1 VCEYREPAIDGSG
14 FADFSRT
21 AQFNEIQHA
30 CGYPCAIGLMLNKL
44 LDRSIAAVESRLVLL
59 PPRDTLIPS
68 SFRNVEGNP
77 IRHAGLVAD
86 LQRLRGRTY
95 LRDGALAAHEL
106 TEDGLHRTPED
117 EKSWHLVMLDKLG
130 RVSACVWYKAHQAT
144 VTIDQLRVRHCP
156 LATLPEWADS
166 LRRAVEH
173 ELAYACREGLGF
185 AEVGGWAVS
194 ESSRCTSE
202 GLVLALGGYSLGRF
216 LGGTLGM
223 TTATVR
229 HYSSTILRR
238 LGGTDLVCGGSSVP
252 SYYDPR
258 YKCQM
263 ELLRFD
269 SRHPTPKYARFVE
282 LLTEKLSDVLL
293 IAPEAQATAEAA

>member
-1 VCEYREPAIDGSG
+1 
-14 FADFSRT
+14 
-21 AQFNEIQHA
+21 
-30 CGYPCAIGLMLNKL
+30 MLNKL

-59 PPRDTLIPS
+59 PPPETPIPA
-68 SFRNVEGNP
+68 SFRNVEANP
-77 IRHAGLVAD
+77 IRHAELVAD
-86 LQRLRGRTY
+86 VQRLRGQTY
-95 LRDGALAAHEL
+95 LRDGALSVHEL
-106 TEDGLHRTPED
+106 TADGLHRTPED
-117 EKSWHLVMLDKLG
+117 GKSWHLVMLDKLG
-130 RVSACVWYKAHQAT
+130 QVSACVWYKAHQAT
-144 VTIDQLRVRHCP
+144 VTVDQLRVRFCP
-156 LATLPEWADS
+156 LANLPEWGDS

-173 ELAYACREGLGF
+173 ELARARREGLGF

-238 LGGTDLVCGGSSVP
+238 LGGTDLADCGSNVP

-282 LLTEKLSDVLL
+282 LLTEKLSEVLL
-293 IAPEAQATAEAA
+293 IAPEEQMDAEAAA